1 MALNKNQKNLPLLL
15 GAGTLCLL
23 YGLGFSFIENHF
35 SKLTAVISLI
45 GLACILVCLF
55 RLNKNAQRLSK
66 ALNGENMV
74 LLRLWLYFFCFFLWE
89 STA

>member
-1 MALNKNQKNLPLLL
+1 MALTKNQKNLPLLL

-55 RLNKNAQRLSK
+55 RLNERAQS
-66 ALNGENMV
+66 LNKVSQWRKYGFVMFVDV
-74 LLRLWLYFFCFFLWE
+74 LLLLLLV
-89 STA
+89 